1 MQLPG
6 PVRTAAG
13 KMVLATS
20 EQVPGYPYW
29 NVDTVTFKETY
40 FIEGIWNNG
49 ILE

>member
-6 PVRTAAG
+6 PARTVAA
-13 KMVLATS
+13 KMDLATN

-29 NVDTVTFKETY
+29 NADTVTFKGTF
-40 FIEGIWNNG
+40 FIEVLWNNG